1 MVSGLDDQ
9 IEDEIAHR
17 EVGRAETENFTAR
30 YLFEPVLRPAELVLD
45 LIGGQLVQVPMEIRM
60 TGDLVSVVHDPPHDR
75 GVAFRDPPK
84 DEERRSG
91 LGGCEDIQELVNV
104 RFEPRLQPIP
114 IMRGEAR
121 PDVLGVEP
129 VLDVEGRTEPLLLD
143 RGNSC
148 VIQPHLHPSSFPS
161 SRPVLQ
167 ARPRGVCSGAR
178 FHGKPIGAFVRC
190 HRCTPPHRVRKGHP
204 LEERREPGQRRCQ
217 SGSFAHDPVEAPA
230 IRNALQLVF
239 APSLE
244 LEPAA
249 GDEILDGL
257 RDEHR
262 VLLPS
267 PPARQCSTNE
277 AVVPFNELLP
287 SGLGDL
293 HRLIL
298 GPQIPRATGPS
309 SPVAGSQP

>member
-1 MVSGLDDQ
+1 MGGGGPGLVRVFFAGLGVRGGVGVRAGRFAGTRGEIRAARPRHVHRCDRDACHLDLQQAGADLRDRRARWDRCRDPPVPIVLREPEVTGVVAVSGLDDQ

-17 EVGRAETENFTAR
+17 EVGRADTENFAAR

-143 RGNSC
+143 RGNGC
-148 VIQPHLHPSSFPS
+148 ILQPRLHASSF
-161 SRPVLQ
+161 
-167 ARPRGVCSGAR
+167 RPRDVCSALV
-178 FHGKPIGAFVRC
+178 P
-190 HRCTPPHRVRKGHP
+190 
-204 LEERREPGQRRCQ
+204 RE
-217 SGSFAHDPVEAPA
+217 A
-230 IRNALQLVF
+230 
-239 APSLE
+239 
-244 LEPAA
+244 
-249 GDEILDGL
+249 
-257 RDEHR
+257 
-262 VLLPS
+262 
-267 PPARQCSTNE
+267 
-277 AVVPFNELLP
+277 
-287 SGLGDL
+287 
-293 HRLIL
+293 
-298 GPQIPRATGPS
+298 
-309 SPVAGSQP
+309 